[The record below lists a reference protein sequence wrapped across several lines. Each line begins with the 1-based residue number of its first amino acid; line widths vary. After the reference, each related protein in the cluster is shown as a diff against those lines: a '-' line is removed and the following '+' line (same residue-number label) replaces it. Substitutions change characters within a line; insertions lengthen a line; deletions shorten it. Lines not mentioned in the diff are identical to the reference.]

1 MGRGEG
7 VSLAERAR
15 VEREKVEAAA
25 TPLLGSE
32 CKINGPLLF
41 GRRGT
46 LRFLAQ
52 RLCVQLS
59 PYVARFERANWN
71 AARPS
76 DPGIRSVRI
85 VVAF

>member
-1 MGRGEG
+1 M
-7 VSLAERAR
+7 
-15 VEREKVEAAA
+15 EAAA
-25 TPLLGSE
+25 TPLPGSE
-32 CKINGPLLF
+32 CKINGPLLS

-52 RLCVQLS
+52 RLCVVQLS

-76 DPGIRSVRI
+76 DP
-85 VVAF
+85 